1 MKKLFLAIMCM
12 ALFCA
17 CEGPQGPR
25 GPQGP
30 KGDKG
35 DDAASTQWTII
46 NQTVTYN
53 DWQQDG
59 NALSVNI
66 AVPELTKEIYDGG
79 MMKVFLVF
87 ENYMNEL
94 PCTRYRSYKIQDSDG
109 NDVLDGNNNP
119 TLGYYSQTI
128 DVDFMVGAIKIY
140 ITNSDFQGY
149 DEEGTDPMT
158 FHIMLIY

>member
-1 MKKLFLAIMCM
+1 ML
-12 ALFCA
+12 CA

-30 KGDKG
+30 KGDPG
-35 DDAASTQWTII
+35 DSGTETQWII
-46 NQTVTYN
+46 ENVTVNYD
-53 DWQQDG
+53 DWKQEGDY
-59 NALSVNI
+59 I
-66 AVPELTKEIYDGG
+66 AVDIPMEKLTKDIYEGG
-79 MMKVFLVF
+79 MMKVFLMF
-87 ENYMNEL
+87 DNYMNEL
-94 PCTRYRSYKIQDSDG
+94 PCTRYRSYVIQDANG
-109 NDVLDGNNNP
+109 NDVLDENGNQ

-128 DVDFMVGAIKIY
+128 DVDFKIGGVKIY